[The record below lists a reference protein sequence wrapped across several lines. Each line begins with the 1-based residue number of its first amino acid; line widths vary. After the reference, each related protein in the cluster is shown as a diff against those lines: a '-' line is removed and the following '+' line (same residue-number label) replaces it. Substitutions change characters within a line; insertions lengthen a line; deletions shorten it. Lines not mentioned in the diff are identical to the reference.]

1 MIFKQKPFCIMQYFI
16 KLFTFPFKMSKVLKM
31 ISHITYRSSHMIFQ
45 VFSWQ
50 FFSNMNLFRLASF
63 QFNIYDNKITAASK
77 IVAYNKICN
86 TLSYFRQF
94 MKEVARLEELKRQ
107 HMQKFIDSIRK
118 ELQALWDKCYLG
130 EEQRQLFRAFYSG
143 KHLT

>member
-1 MIFKQKPFCIMQYFI
+1 
-16 KLFTFPFKMSKVLKM
+16 
-31 ISHITYRSSHMIFQ
+31 
-45 VFSWQ
+45 
-50 FFSNMNLFRLASF
+50 
-63 QFNIYDNKITAASK
+63 
-77 IVAYNKICN
+77 
-86 TLSYFRQF
+86 

-130 EEQRQLFRAFYSG
+130 EEQRQLFRVFYSG